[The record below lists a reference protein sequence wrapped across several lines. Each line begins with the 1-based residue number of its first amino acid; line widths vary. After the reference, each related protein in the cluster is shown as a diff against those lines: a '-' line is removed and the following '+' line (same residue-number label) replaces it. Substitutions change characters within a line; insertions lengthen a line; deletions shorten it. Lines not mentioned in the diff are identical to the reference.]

1 LIRNGKTINF
11 WLDNL
16 LDSGPLRELI
26 SGPLLPQESN
36 LKICDLWDSQGN
48 WDLQHLSI
56 QLPHNISSL
65 ISAAPRP
72 IIPNQEDVFC
82 WKPSNNG
89 CLNSSS
95 AYRLAFDLTSTKL
108 STSCWKWL
116 WKINTIPRVIYF
128 CSWLVIIGFPP
139 NFAF

>member
-1 LIRNGKTINF
+1 MNDLCDRGKGWLIRNGKTINF
-11 WLDNL
+11 WLDNW

-26 SGPLLPQESN
+26 SGPFLPHESN

-65 ISAAPRP
+65 ISTAPRP
-72 IIPNQEDVFC
+72 ITLNQEDVFC

-89 CLNSSS
+89 CFNSSS
-95 AYRLAFDLTSTKL
+95 VYRLAFDLTSIKL
-108 STSCWKWL
+108 STSC
-116 WKINTIPRVIYF
+116 
-128 CSWLVIIGFPP
+128 
-139 NFAF
+139 